1 MNGSFSPKYSQ
12 WRDHFDQNLVS
23 VFTSELL
30 FISYNEEQGQS
41 SVNFENIKVGK
52 RTSSSQKTEK
62 FIGISLMKTNEQF
75 SYICISSSGAMFK
88 CCVTDNKSG
97 SNLLMTEKT
106 IQYLCRHCL
115 TLCKDKN
122 KQKEH
127 ISRNHL
133 GPVKC
138 PMCQMIIDDLK
149 QLRSHRLTCSYP
161 YGVPNCSLKHNRLAK
176 AVNHHTKYLK
186 SLKLNNFF
194 VVK

>member
-1 MNGSFSPKYSQ
+1 MNACSLYYSRIHESLYVGHINNTCSKICIPHDSLLTSIKFCDITVIQVNGSFSPKYGQ
-12 WRDHFDQNLVS
+12 WRDHFDKNLVS

-97 SNLLMTEKT
+97 SNLLMSEKT
-106 IQYLCRHCL
+106 I
-115 TLCKDKN
+115 
-122 KQKEH
+122 
-127 ISRNHL
+127 
-133 GPVKC
+133 
-138 PMCQMIIDDLK
+138 
-149 QLRSHRLTCSYP
+149 
-161 YGVPNCSLKHNRLAK
+161 
-176 AVNHHTKYLK
+176 
-186 SLKLNNFF
+186 
-194 VVK
+194 